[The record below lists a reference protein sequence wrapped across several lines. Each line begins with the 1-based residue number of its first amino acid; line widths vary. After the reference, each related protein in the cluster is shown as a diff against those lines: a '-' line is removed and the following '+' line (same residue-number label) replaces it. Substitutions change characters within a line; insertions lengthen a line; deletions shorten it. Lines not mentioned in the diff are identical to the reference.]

1 MKLTRSYFP
10 FCTKPNISVVYFYH
24 GKKKRK
30 IYLPLNII
38 LLNNLWKE
46 IGSQYTL
53 WLSVDFGRNMPGF
66 GL

>member
-10 FCTKPNISVVYFYH
+10 FCTKPNISVVYH
-24 GKKKRK
+24 GRKKRK

-53 WLSVDFGRNMPGF
+53 WLSVDLGRNMPGF